1 MIMPR
6 KQPLADWD
14 HVERAVFDPAGSSLS
29 FVVTDNG
36 MWTERLTSLVP
47 NPPKPE
53 MGHLTK
59 WEFRILDALVDQIN
73 REPIPEPVQWNGPA
87 REDAVGDYLDLDNG
101 PATYRLLSHDRGG
114 SFISAD
120 DKLDVL
126 EIAALD
132 KFMEYLEHKYGS
144 FSADAIIG

>member
-1 MIMPR
+1 MPHKR
-6 KQPLADWD
+6 PIADWD
-14 HVERAVFDPAGSSLS
+14 RVERTVYDPAGPSLS
-29 FVVTDNG
+29 FIVTDNG

-47 NPPKPE
+47 NPPQPE
-53 MGHLTK
+53 TGRLTK

-73 REPIPEPVQWNGPA
+73 REPIPEPTQWSGPA
-87 REDAVGDYLDLDNG
+87 RDDSVGSYLHLDNG
-101 PATYRLLSHDRGG
+101 PTTYRLLSHTHR
-114 SFISAD
+114 SSLISAD

-132 KFMEYLEHKYGS
+132 KFMDYLEHKYGS